1 MAGKYDGTYGV
12 VAGLEVLRALH
23 DARAETE
30 HSIEVVCWTNE
41 EGARFAPAMMGS
53 AYFAGRFAAADLLAR
68 QDTDGIDLGSS
79 LDAIGYAGSDVMTSA
94 EHGCYLEL
102 HIEQSPI
109 LQNEGLPI
117 GVVSGVQGMCWF
129 RVELTGQ
136 AGHSGT
142 YPMELRRDA
151 MAAAAALVTEVQTIG
166 LMHPMT
172 GRATV
177 GQVLV
182 SPNSPNVIP
191 GRVELMVE
199 FRNPS
204 ADDLNAMR
212 IAFAA
217 ACDAVASHTGVR
229 VDASLVLDS
238 PAVDF
243 DAALLNVIEAAATK
257 SGLAS
262 LRMISGAGHDAC
274 QLAPLMPTAMI
285 FIPCHKGISHAEDEA
300 ITSEW
305 ANAGAVL
312 LLSTVLLA
320 DRHLNQ
326 RS

>member
-1 MAGKYDGTYGV
+1 M
-12 VAGLEVLRALH
+12 
-23 DARAETE
+23 
-30 HSIEVVCWTNE
+30 
-41 EGARFAPAMMGS
+41 
-53 AYFAGRFAAADLLAR
+53 
-68 QDTDGIDLGSS
+68 
-79 LDAIGYAGSDVMTSA
+79 
-94 EHGCYLEL
+94 
-102 HIEQSPI
+102 
-109 LQNEGLPI
+109 
-117 GVVSGVQGMCWF
+117 
-129 RVELTGQ
+129 
-136 AGHSGT
+136 
-142 YPMELRRDA
+142 
-151 MAAAAALVTEVQTIG
+151 
-166 LMHPMT
+166 
-172 GRATV
+172 
-177 GQVLV
+177 
-182 SPNSPNVIP
+182 
-191 GRVELMVE
+191 
-199 FRNPS
+199 
-204 ADDLNAMR
+204 
-212 IAFAA
+212 
-217 ACDAVASHTGVR
+217 R